1 MQSSVHDIL
10 SNWKQKFK
18 NKGPFPREGHK
29 SSRKMLATHSSCE
42 RASLRMLSLLWDGSM
57 ASDRLAFSNLHFMC
71 GCGCMHVWWVV
82 HAPRHA
88 CGDHRTILGV
98 SSLLSTWAMGTDL
111 RLSSLTAGDLYP
123 LSHFAS
129 LVFVTVA
136 LLFVLL
142 LLSCDRVSYN
152 SDYVVVKDDP
162 KVLFLQSPPLKY

>member
-1 MQSSVHDIL
+1 
-10 SNWKQKFK
+10 
-18 NKGPFPREGHK
+18 
-29 SSRKMLATHSSCE
+29 
-42 RASLRMLSLLWDGSM
+42 
-57 ASDRLAFSNLHFMC
+57 
-71 GCGCMHVWWVV
+71 
-82 HAPRHA
+82 
-88 CGDHRTILGV
+88 
-98 SSLLSTWAMGTDL
+98 MGTDL
-111 RLSSLTAGDLYP
+111 RLSSLTARDLYP